1 MLLVLSTFIGALITP
16 PLAGVLPESHS
27 GEAGKMT
34 LEIIS
39 GVVAIVGILLA
50 AVLYLGKRQFVNSV
64 AQSAPGRFFSTWWFH
79 AWGFDWLYNMIFVKP
94 FKAIAYL
101 LQRDPLNSLMN
112 LFAVFARWGN
122 RGLAVSENG
131 QLRWYMASMG
141 VGAVVV
147 LALLLLVK

>member
-1 MLLVLSTFIGALITP
+1 
-16 PLAGVLPESHS
+16 
-27 GEAGKMT
+27 
-34 LEIIS
+34 
-39 GVVAIVGILLA
+39 
-50 AVLYLGKRQFVNSV
+50 
-64 AQSAPGRFFSTWWFH
+64 
-79 AWGFDWLYNMIFVKP
+79 MIFVKP